1 MIKVLYMTKNNDPKA
16 LADFINCLSILENDT
31 FLLYKA
37 LSDKVELPLVKSLM
51 RSIAEDSLKHST
63 LLKGVFKSIAK
74 TNEKPKDCEKKTG
87 EAWRLVAKFKEVA
100 AKEKL
105 SKIELSQ
112 LSEKLAFFESILGE
126 EYYIFVQM
134 KTLQL
139 MMKEI
144 NQIYNIELTSLKS
157 IFIHIIN
164 DEEHHREMLE
174 TIKGILERHHK
185 VDTNPI
191 VKYQNPDAWISSLPP
206 SS

>member
-1 MIKVLYMTKNNDPKA
+1 MTKNDDPKI

-31 FLLYKA
+31 FVLYKA
-37 LSDKVELPLVKSLM
+37 LADKIELPLVKSLLN
-51 RSIAEDSLKHST
+51 SIAEDSLKHST
-63 LLKGVFKSIAK
+63 LLKGVHESIAK
-74 TNEKPKDCEKKTG
+74 THGKPNDCEKKTG
-87 EAWRLVAKFKEVA
+87 EAWRLIAQFKEIT

-126 EYYIFVQM
+126 EYYIFVQI

-144 NQIYNIELTSLKS
+144 NQIYNIELTSLRS
-157 IFIHIIN
+157 IFTHIIN
-164 DEEHHREMLE
+164 DEEHHREILQ
-174 TIKGILERHHK
+174 TIKSILERQHK
-185 VDTNPI
+185 VDMNPQ

-206 SS
+206 TS